1 MGNGASIASSNMEAF
16 VVREFDRVRG
26 DAERTYLTL
35 SEMVELRSIE
45 QLPVDFADL
54 GTLFCLD
61 ANRDGMVTLPELTAF
76 MLLCSVKSREYKAHE
91 FQARMAAFAAAQ
103 LWEASIRRAPDAAG
117 GEAGAPP
124 PHPFVEWMAA
134 LVRHSSDSDLD
145 RSASLDAS
153 IDFAAL
159 AEARKGAAAAAPPPT
174 LPPPA
179 PEGQETEDKEEEEE
193 EEGEEK
199 EEAAAAPS
207 DDDDDADE
215 VSEVGCESP
224 FKVPSLNLGGPPKVP
239 SLNLGGAPKVPSL
252 NLGGGGGA
260 GSKITA
266 NEEQPA
272 VSQWLEDSAPSNWS
286 LPTIPSLT
294 VGGMQQLVGM
304 DTVKLIFDL
313 LHVADVAEIDFQSFV
328 DLLQQVAEEGGM
340 LNLEN
345 EKYDNVVP
353 VQVIAQFAT
362 DFMGAL
368 DIWMA
373 GFHGGCRR
381 VARVAV

>member
-16 VVREFDRVRG
+16 VGREFDRVRG

-35 SEMVELRSIE
+35 PEMIRLRSIE

-61 ANRDGMVTLPELTAF
+61 ADRDGMVTLPELTAF
-76 MLLCSVKSREYKAHE
+76 MLLCSAKSREYKAHE

-103 LWEASIRRAPDAAG
+103 LWEASIKRAPAAES
-117 GEAGAPP
+117 EADTPLQP
-124 PHPFVEWMAA
+124 QQPFVEWMTA

-145 RSASLDAS
+145 LSASLDAS

-159 AEARKGAAAAAPPPT
+159 AEAKKGAPAATAAA
-174 LPPPA
+174 
-179 PEGQETEDKEEEEE
+179 EGVT
-193 EEGEEK
+193 
-199 EEAAAAPS
+199 AAPS
-207 DDDDDADE
+207 DDDDAAADADE
-215 VSEVGCESP
+215 ASEVVSESP
-224 FKVPSLNLGGPPKVP
+224 FKVASLNLGGPPKVP

-252 NLGGGGGA
+252 NLGGGGG
-260 GSKITA
+260 GNKGVVT
-266 NEEQPA
+266 EEQPA

-286 LPTIPSLT
+286 LPTIPSPT
-294 VGGMQQLVGM
+294 AGSMQQLVGM

-345 EKYDNVVP
+345 EKYDHVVP
-353 VQVIAQFAT
+353 VQVIVQFAT

-368 DIWMA
+368 DTWMV
-373 GFHGGCRR
+373 GLHGGGGGG
-381 VARVAV
+381 AGHGPAAAEALQE